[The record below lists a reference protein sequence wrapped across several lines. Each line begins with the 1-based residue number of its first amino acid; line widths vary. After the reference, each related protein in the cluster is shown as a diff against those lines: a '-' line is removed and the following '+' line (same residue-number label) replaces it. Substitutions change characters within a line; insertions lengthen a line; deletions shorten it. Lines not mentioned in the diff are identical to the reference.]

1 MSAFDKLRLVSAMIG
16 IKRHRTWAETHLR
29 VGKAY
34 PLTAAEKLRTKLAAL
49 ALFVFFMLIVLPH

>member
-1 MSAFDKLRLVSAMIG
+1 MIG